1 MTKDLRGFLIFPLF
15 VNKVTIDAI
24 MLNTGLL
31 SIRCMNER
39 LLIFG
44 GIAAAIVIMTTA
56 VFPFWNLIPTM
67 VTEEVTVKA
76 VDQDGCYVETH
87 DHFVIKIPPCNAQ
100 PGQNITATFD
110 AKVRDREKQI

>member
-1 MTKDLRGFLIFPLF
+1 
-15 VNKVTIDAI
+15 
-24 MLNTGLL
+24 
-31 SIRCMNER
+31 MNER

-44 GIAAAIVIMTTA
+44 GIAAAIVVMTTA
-56 VFPFWNLIPTM
+56 VFPFWNLIPNM
-67 VTEEVTVKA
+67 VTEEVTVKSS
-76 VDQDGCYVETH
+76 DQSGCYVETH